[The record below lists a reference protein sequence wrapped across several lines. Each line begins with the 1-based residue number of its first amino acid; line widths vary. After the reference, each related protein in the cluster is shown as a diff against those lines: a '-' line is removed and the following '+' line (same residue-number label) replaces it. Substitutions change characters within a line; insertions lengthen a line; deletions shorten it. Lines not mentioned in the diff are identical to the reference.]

1 MNDLVLITGGAGFI
15 GSEVARTLLCQGYR
29 VRIID
34 NFSSQ
39 IHSNHFLPIDIAGN
53 VELIDADIC
62 DPILLANSL
71 DDVRAVVHLAA
82 ETGTGQSMYRIENYF
97 KVNVQGTALLLD
109 LLMQGFGKQLET
121 IIVASSRAI
130 YGEGAYTCKEH
141 GLVFPSHRTIISMTA
156 RQFEP
161 ICPKCKG
168 SILPTPT
175 PESCSLSPASFYA
188 ITKQVQEQAVLLFAK
203 NRGINAF
210 ALRYQNVYGPGQSLI
225 NPYTGILSIFSNLAR
240 QNKKIEVY
248 EDGMETRDFVYISDV
263 VDATVNCI
271 SHSKNF
277 IGALNIGS
285 GEATSVLHVAKSV
298 CKYLSSKSQI
308 EINGIFRVGDIRHNI
323 ANLDRVKSLIN
334 YFPSV
339 PFEVG
344 LHRFLDWALSQEI
357 INKGGYLESKEE
369 LLSRNLI
376 LASLRQ

>member
-15 GSEVARTLLCQGYR
+15 GSEVTRALLGQGYR
-29 VRIID
+29 VRILD

-39 IHSNHFLPIDIAGN
+39 IHSNHLLPIDIAGN

-62 DPILLANSL
+62 DPIFLAKSL
-71 DDVRAVVHLAA
+71 ADVRAIVHLAA
-82 ETGTGQSMYRIENYF
+82 ETGTGQSMYKIENYF

-109 LLMQGFGKQLET
+109 LLMQGFAKKLET

-130 YGEGAYTCKEH
+130 YGEGAYACKRD
-141 GLVFPSHRTIISMTA
+141 GLVSPSHRTIASMMA
-156 RQFEP
+156 GQFEP
-161 ICPKCKG
+161 ICPDCNG
-168 SILPTPT
+168 SIVPTPT
-175 PESCSLSPASFYA
+175 PESSSLSPASFYA
-188 ITKQVQEQAVLLFAK
+188 ITKQVQEQSVLLFAK

-271 SHSKNF
+271 RHSKNY

-285 GEATSVLHVAKSV
+285 GDATSVLHVANSV
-298 CKYLSSKSQI
+298 CKYLSSNSQI

-323 ANLDRVKSLIN
+323 ANLDRAKSLIN
-334 YFPSV
+334 YLPSV
-339 PFEVG
+339 SFEVG
-344 LHRFLDWALSQEI
+344 LHRFLDWAVSQEI
-357 INKGGYLESKEE
+357 INKGGYLESKAE
-369 LLSRNLI
+369 LLTRNLI
-376 LASLRQ
+376 LASSR